1 MNKNVNIAIVG
12 LGQIGIYLYNELNIK
27 KSEIHKKTGKRIKI
41 VAISAKNKNKKRR
54 FSISKKIFYKNPL
67 KIFEKEKIDILF
79 ECIGSSDGI
88 SKMLVEK
95 ALKNKV
101 NVITPN
107 KALISKH
114 GDNLAKLAEK
124 NKVNLEFEASVAGGI
139 PILRTIKEGLATNK
153 INKVY
158 GILNGTTNYILSEME
173 NTNEA
178 FDKVLQKAQKLGF
191 AEPGNPKLDLNGFD
205 AFAKIR
211 ILSALSFNGKISKN
225 KCIMEGIEN
234 IKLEDIKI
242 VNQLG
247 LRIKLLGISEIIDG
261 KLFETVHPSLVS
273 KKTYIGNVNG
283 VMNAVITEG
292 IPVGQSVL
300 QGEGAGPG
308 PTSSSL
314 LSDLMS
320 ILRGNIKFPFGI
332 SSKKRKSIKPFDTN
346 NYTNSLYLR
355 FEVKDKQGVL
365 SSITNRLA
373 KFKIS
378 VDRIIQTPDKKNK
391 KARIIIITH
400 KTKEIDAKKCLSI
413 FKNNKNILKFPTLI
427 RLYNYWKFILKY
439 LKSYFLFF
447 L

>member
-1 MNKNVNIAIVG
+1 MNKNINIALVG
-12 LGQIGIYLYNELNIK
+12 LGQVGIFLYNELNSK
-27 KSEIHKKTGKRIKI
+27 KKEIETKTGKRINI

-54 FSISKKIFYKNPL
+54 FNIDKKIFYSNPL
-67 KIFEKEKIDILF
+67 KIFKEKKIDILF
-79 ECIGSSDGI
+79 ECIGLSDGI
-88 SKMLVEK
+88 SKKIVEY

-107 KALISKH
+107 KALIAKH
-114 GDNLAKLAEK
+114 GDHLAKLAEM

-153 INKVY
+153 IKKVY

-173 NTNEA
+173 NSNES
-178 FDKVLQKAQKLGF
+178 FEKVLKKAQVLGY

-211 ILSALSFNGKISKN
+211 ILSALSFNIKISKS

-242 VNQLG
+242 ANQLG
-247 LRIKLLGISEIIDG
+247 LRIKLLGISEIINNQ
-261 KLFETVHPSLVS
+261 LFETVHPCLVS
-273 KKTYIGNVNG
+273 KNSYIGNVNG

-292 IPVGQSVL
+292 KPVGQSIL

-314 LSDLMS
+314 LSDLLS
-320 ILRGNIKFPFGI
+320 ILRGNIKPPFGI
-332 SSKKRKSIKPFDTN
+332 SYNKRKSIKPFN
-346 NYTNSLYLR
+346 NQNYSNSLYLR

-365 SSITNRLA
+365 SLITNRLS

-378 VDRIIQTPDKKNK
+378 VKRIIQTPDKKNK
-391 KARIIIITH
+391 KATIVIISH
-400 KTKEIDAKKCLSI
+400 KTTEKNIKNCLSI
-413 FKNNKNILKFPTLI
+413 FKKNKNILKFPTLI
-427 RLYNYWKFILKY
+427 RLYN
-439 LKSYFLFF
+439 
-447 L
+447 

>member
-1 MNKNVNIAIVG
+1 MKKNINIAIVG
-12 LGQIGIYLYNELNIK
+12 LGQIGIYLYNELNLK
-27 KSEIHKKTGKRIKI
+27 KNEIEKKTGKKIKI
-41 VAISAKNKNKKRR
+41 VAISAKNRNKKRR

-67 KIFEKEKIDILF
+67 TIFEKEKIDILF
-79 ECIGSSDGI
+79 ECIGFSDGI
-88 SKMLVEK
+88 SKKLVEK
-95 ALKNKV
+95 ALNSKV
-101 NVITPN
+101 HVITPN

-173 NTNEA
+173 SSNQTL
-178 FDKVLQKAQKLGF
+178 DKVLQKAQKLGF

-211 ILSALSFNGKISKN
+211 ILSALSFNGKISKS

-242 VNQLG
+242 ANQLG
-247 LRIKLLGISEIIDG
+247 LRIKLLGISEIIEG
-261 KLFETVHPSLVS
+261 KLFETVHPCLVN

-292 IPVGQSVL
+292 KPVGQSVL

-320 ILRGNIKFPFGI
+320 VLRGNIKFPFGI
-332 SSKKRKSIKPFDTN
+332 SSKRRKFLKPFNTN

-365 SSITNRLA
+365 SYITNRLA

-378 VDRIIQTPDKKNK
+378 VDRIIQTPDRKNK

-400 KTKEIDAKKCLSI
+400 RTKEINAKKCLSI
-413 FKNNKNILKFPTLI
+413 FKNNRNILKFPTLI
-427 RLYNYWKFILKY
+427 RLYN
-439 LKSYFLFF
+439 
-447 L
+447 